1 MSFVLNPVNE
11 QQLSL
16 FDSYEN
22 LTEGKRNSSIN
33 PGQNIL
39 QSIFSQRLMKSLML
53 SFTVEKIPGQILR

>member
-22 LTEGKRNSSIN
+22 LTEREKKFLN
-33 PGQNIL
+33 
-39 QSIFSQRLMKSLML
+39 QS
-53 SFTVEKIPGQILR
+53 

>member
-22 LTEGKRNSSIN
+22 LTERERKFLIN
-33 PGQNIL
+33 FFP
-39 QSIFSQRLMKSLML
+39 SIFSQRLMKSLML